1 MRAGL
6 HSSFQ
11 WRVNA
16 AGIHSAVV
24 LVSAGIAE
32 YAAPYKVEKECGY
45 GGFQNSSQG
54 ISLY

>member
-32 YAAPYKVEKECGY
+32 YAAPYKVEKEFGY